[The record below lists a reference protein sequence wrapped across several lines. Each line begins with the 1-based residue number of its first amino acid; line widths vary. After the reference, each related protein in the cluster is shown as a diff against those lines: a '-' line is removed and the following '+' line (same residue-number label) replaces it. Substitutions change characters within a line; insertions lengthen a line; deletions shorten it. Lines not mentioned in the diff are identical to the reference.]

1 MGNQVKLSVLLLSY
15 NHEKYIK
22 QTLDSIISQKTNFR
36 IKIIIHDDAST
47 DKSQD
52 IINEYISKYPELITG
67 ILQEENQFSKGAN
80 IFSDFM
86 RQYIEGDYVAY
97 CECDDYW
104 IDEYKLQKQVDFLDT
119 HPDYTACMH
128 NCIMV
133 NQDNEEIDC
142 VYSIYAPYKTHTYSL
157 TRLALNNSFPGQTAS
172 KVFRSKYMFYKTKE
186 EEIAVNKL
194 RTNGD
199 VINNLYLLLN
209 GKVYCMEDFMSAY
222 RVVQAEGSS
231 WTAANYGKNLSDKYF
246 ISSLD
251 LRNYAKNFY
260 NVKYKNYLVTFHS
273 GLAACIK
280 YLFRPNKENQL
291 VYQNVKKEKRFF
303 YLYLFGMGILSLP
316 QFLEKKLDE
325 MNYRLE
331 K

>member
-1 MGNQVKLSVLLLSY
+1 MENQVKLSVLLLSY

-104 IDEYKLQKQVDFLDT
+104 IDEYKLQKQVDFLDA

-199 VINNLYLLLN
+199 VINN
-209 GKVYCMEDFMSAY
+209 V
-222 RVVQAEGSS
+222 
-231 WTAANYGKNLSDKYF
+231 
-246 ISSLD
+246 
-251 LRNYAKNFY
+251 
-260 NVKYKNYLVTFHS
+260 
-273 GLAACIK
+273 IK
-280 YLFRPNKENQL
+280 W
-291 VYQNVKKEKRFF
+291 
-303 YLYLFGMGILSLP
+303 
-316 QFLEKKLDE
+316 
-325 MNYRLE
+325 
-331 K
+331 